1 MNDIFNNLKKKLS
14 TTYSKY
20 QLQAKKVFNE
30 SKLKFKYLSGNSK
43 RKKASDLSSKLK
55 VYSNM
60 ANKRKKTDL
69 NRRKKAEYLAT
80 LPKSRFKRFIY
91 RMHPKRFFKYW
102 FSKEGGIMAL
112 KLAGIGFAVLAVLI
126 IGVFAYFRK
135 DLPSPGEINNRLLNQ
150 TTKFYDRTGQILL
163 YEVYGDQNRTVLKGD
178 QISSHIKNATIAV
191 EDKDFYNHGG
201 FSLAGITRAAYNNFF
216 KKGAVKEGGSTITQ
230 QFIKNSLLTSERTY
244 TRKIK
249 ELILSIEL
257 ERLYSKDEILT
268 FYLNEISYGST
279 AYGVEAA
286 AQSYFKKSAKDLT
299 LDESAMLAS
308 MPQAP
313 TFYSPYGENTGEL
326 IGRKNY
332 VLDLMVEQGYVSK
345 DEAEAAKN
353 VDVLAKV
360 VPLEQQSLYT
370 NIKAPHFVLAV
381 QQKLEEE
388 FGASLVTSGG
398 LKVITTLDW
407 DLQQKAEAAVKNHMD
422 TVEKYKGDNA
432 ALSASD
438 VQTGQV
444 LAMVGSRDFTY
455 PEYGSYNAALSGRQP
470 GSSFKPYGYA
480 ELFKND
486 KWSPGSRIYD
496 VSTDFGGYRPN
507 NFDNKF
513 RGQMKV
519 REALGESRNIPA
531 VKALYMAGVDN
542 VIELARKM
550 GNTSLCNSCD
560 YGLSLVLG
568 AGEVKLAEHVH
579 AYSTFARMGKNKT
592 QTYALKVENAN
603 GEVIKEWQDSEGEQ
617 VLDPQIAYSITSML
631 TDDAARAGT
640 FGRNNRNVVV
650 PGLTHAAKTGT
661 TDLSRDGWMMGYSR
675 YIAAGVWVGNHDNT
689 PMHSITS
696 NQTGP
701 IWTEFM
707 REAHKGKPDLPFER
721 VEGIKDVKFD
731 SATGRVAGAGSG
743 GTYADIAPA
752 WFKGWP
758 ASNEKAIIDS
768 VSGKLA
774 TECTP
779 ERAKKEISGGGPAPE
794 LPPDDPWFYAW
805 SRSYGATAGVIPT
818 QKDDVHKCSD
828 VRPSVSI
835 SLQGKTIK
843 ATVTQGTHQL
853 ETINFI
859 VDGNAASSQAI
870 SGGGTYEYTV
880 TADSGSHTVAA
891 EVVDKALYDARDEK
905 TMTISDSGDFT
916 ISYNGVKV
924 SWSSVP
930 GASGYTIYFKRGGV
944 DGVYD
949 NGGSTNWTPSVAG
962 TYTNVY
968 VKTNNNKT
976 SNSIGFTYP

>member
-1 MNDIFNNLKKKLS
+1 MSDMLNKSKKKIVATLDG
-14 TTYSKY
+14 TK
-20 QLQAKKVFNE
+20 QKANKIWKE
-30 SKLKFKYLSGNSK
+30 SKLKVSYLSKNSK
-43 RKKASDLSSKLK
+43 RKKASDLSEKLK

-60 ANKRKKTDL
+60 TNKRKKNDVK
-69 NRRKKAEYLAT
+69 RRKKAEYLAT

-112 KLAGIGFAVLAVLI
+112 KLAGIGFAVLAVFI

-178 QISSHIKNATIAV
+178 QISNHIKNATIAV
-191 EDKDFYNHGG
+191 EDKDFYKHGG
-201 FSLAGITRAAYNNFF
+201 FSVAGISRAAYNNFF
-216 KKGAVKEGGSTITQ
+216 KKGAVREGGSTITQ

-244 TRKIK
+244 TRKVK

-299 LDESAMLAS
+299 LDESAMLAA

-313 TFYSPYGENTGEL
+313 TFYSPYGENTSEL

-345 DEAEAAKN
+345 EEAESAKN
-353 VDVLAKV
+353 VDVIAKV
-360 VPLEQQSLYT
+360 IPLEQQSLYS
-370 NIKAPHFVLAV
+370 NIKAPHFVLTV

-398 LKVITTLDW
+398 LKIITTLDW
-407 DLQQKAEAAVKNHMD
+407 DLQQKAETAVKNNMA
-422 TVEKYKGDNA
+422 TVEKYNGDNA

-438 VQTGQV
+438 VPTGQV

-455 PEYGSYNAALSGRQP
+455 PEYGSFNAAMSGRQP

-496 VSTDFGGYRPN
+496 VSTDFGGYKPN
-507 NFDNKF
+507 NFDFRF
-513 RGQMKV
+513 RGPQKV

-542 VIELARKM
+542 VISLARKM
-550 GNTSLCNSCD
+550 GNTSLCDTCD

-603 GEVIKEWQDSEGEQ
+603 GEVLKEYQDSEGEQ
-617 VLDPQIAYSITSML
+617 VLDPQIAYSVTNML

-650 PGLTHAAKTGT
+650 PGITHAAKTGT

-675 YIAAGVWVGNHDNT
+675 YIAAGVWVGNHDNR
-689 PMHSITS
+689 PMNSITS

-707 REAHKGKPDLPFER
+707 KLAHEGKPDLPFER
-721 VEGIKDVKFD
+721 VEGIKDVAFD
-731 SATGRVAGAGSG
+731 RATGRLAGPGNSN
-743 GTYADIAPA
+743 TYSDIAPA

-758 ASNEKAIIDS
+758 SSNEKATIDS

-774 TECTP
+774 TDCTP
-779 ERAKKEISGGGPAPE
+779 QRAKKEISGGGPAPE
-794 LPPDDPWFYAW
+794 LPPDDPWFHLW
-805 SRSYGATAGVIPT
+805 SRSYGASAGAIPT
-818 QKDDVHKCSD
+818 QRDDLHKCSD
-828 VRPSVSI
+828 VKPSVSV
-835 SLQGKTIK
+835 SVQGKTIK
-843 ATVTQGTHQL
+843 ATVTQGTHQV
-853 ETINFI
+853 ETLNFM
-859 VDGNAASSQAI
+859 VDGNVVATQAI
-870 SGGGTYEYTV
+870 SSGGTYDYTV
-880 TADSGSHTVAA
+880 SADSGSHTVSA
-891 EVVDKALYDARDEK
+891 EVIDKALYDAKDDK
-905 TMTISDSGDFT
+905 SMTISSSSDFT
-916 ISYNGVKV
+916 IGYGGSKV
-924 SWSSVP
+924 SWSSVS

-949 NGGSTNWTPSVAG
+949 NDDDTSWTPSVSG

-968 VKTNNNKT
+968 VKTNNGKT
-976 SNSIGFTYP
+976 SNSIGFTHP